1 MESNDGNE
9 KTYGGHESPDAMY
22 VKSVFSDG
30 HAAAAAK
37 LLQSFPTLCDPT
49 DGSPPGSTIPEIL
62 QVRTLE
68 WVAISFSN
76 SDCHEFIVEKEH
88 ELTSGTIKAMLSG
101 PVNFSE
107 ISSHVLP
114 KVCMYFTYKVHSM
127 KIPEFPITPE
137 IALELLIAGNF
148 LDC

>member
-1 MESNDGNE
+1 
-9 KTYGGHESPDAMY
+9 MY
-22 VKSVFSDG
+22 VKSVSSDG

-37 LLQSFPTLCDPT
+37 SLQSCPTLCDPV

-62 QVRTLE
+62 QARTLE

-76 SDCHEFIVEKEH
+76 SDGHEFIVKKEH

-101 PVNFSE
+101 PSQFAENEINKVNFRE

-127 KIPEFPITPE
+127 EIPEFPITPE
-137 IALELLIAGNF
+137 IAMELLIAGNF